1 MVFMRIVLFA
11 LTPIVL
17 VCFTFS
23 VEARNLSESERYVCG
38 WGSGIAGSAQSSK
51 LAGVSRYA
59 ARKQLQTRRFPQ
71 QWMKVMA
78 LGITEQT
85 YDSRSRLK
93 PKAIKKIYYDDCIRH
108 ELARR

>member
-1 MVFMRIVLFA
+1 MVYMRIVLFA
-11 LTPIVL
+11 LTPIIL
-17 VCFTFS
+17 IFFTFS
-23 VEARNLSESERYVCG
+23 VEARSLSESERYVCS

-51 LAGVSRYA
+51 LSGVSRYA
-59 ARKQLQTRRFPQ
+59 ARKQLQIHRLPK
-71 QWMKVMA
+71 QWMQVMA

-93 PKAIKKIYYDDCIRH
+93 PKAVKKIYYEDCIKH